1 MAEFI
6 TSHLYKIISS
16 CGGLLPHYIIYTVA
30 MTGEPTGYNLIDT
43 HSRAGEV
50 LTIVG
55 SLRNNFG
62 SEKTITEVYA
72 SISDKLLSQDSL
84 SESWPIDNGIRVKLN
99 ITFKR

>member
-16 CGGLLPHYIIYTVA
+16 CSGLLPHYIIYTVA
-30 MTGEPTGYNLIDT
+30 MTGETAYNLVDT
-43 HSRAGEV
+43 YSRAGEV

-55 SLRNNFG
+55 SLGNNFG

-84 SESWPIDNGIRVKLN
+84 SESWPIDNETRAKIN

>member
-16 CGGLLPHYIIYTVA
+16 CSGLLPHYIIYTVA
-30 MTGEPTGYNLIDT
+30 MTGEIGYLLINT
-43 HSRAGEV
+43 YSRAGGV
-50 LTIVG
+50 LTCVG
-55 SLRNNFG
+55 SLSNNFG
-62 SEKTITEVYA
+62 SEKTITEVYV

-84 SESWPIDNGIRVKLN
+84 SESWPIDNGVRVKFN

>member
-16 CGGLLPHYIIYTVA
+16 CSGLLPHYIIYTVA
-30 MTGEPTGYNLIDT
+30 MTGETGYNLPDT
-43 HSRAGEV
+43 YSRAGEV

-55 SLRNNFG
+55 SLGNNFG

-72 SISDKLLSQDSL
+72 SISGKLVSQDSL
-84 SESWPIDNGIRVKLN
+84 SESWPIDNETRVKFN

>member
-16 CGGLLPHYIIYTVA
+16 CSGLLPHYIIYTVA
-30 MTGEPTGYNLIDT
+30 MTGETGYNLPDT
-43 HSRAGEV
+43 YSRAGEV

-55 SLRNNFG
+55 SLGNNFG

-72 SISDKLLSQDSL
+72 SISGKLVSQDSL
-84 SESWPIDNGIRVKLN
+84 SESWPIDNETRVKLN